1 MSCVVRFYVAIAKL
15 LLKSEWGAAVI
26 HYLLEATTLAH
37 DESLPTPRVTKPKVT
52 IITMIIV
59 HFFGQK
65 RGRFPTSP
73 PHVRRQAASWE
84 LCAPTSFQP
93 AHV

>member
-37 DESLPTPRVTKPKVT
+37 DESLPTPRVTKPDVT
-52 IITMIIV
+52 IIIV
-59 HFFGQK
+59 ILF
-65 RGRFPTSP
+65 TSLA
-73 PHVRRQAASWE
+73 RKGAGSR
-84 LCAPTSFQP
+84 LRLLT
-93 AHV
+93 